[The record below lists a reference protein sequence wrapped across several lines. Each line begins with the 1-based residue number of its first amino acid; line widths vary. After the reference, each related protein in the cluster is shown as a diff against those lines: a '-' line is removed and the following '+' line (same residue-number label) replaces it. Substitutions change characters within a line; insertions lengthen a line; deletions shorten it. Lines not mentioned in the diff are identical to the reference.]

1 MHDAYSPTFRR
12 NVHPNRTIKD
22 ELTAPIRAQAARR
35 RISVTDL
42 INPRRAFFSRT
53 HPEIQPSA
61 DRSQAMMAGTGF
73 HNEFERAV
81 STDEFAEQLVE
92 FEGIVG
98 KIDIYENIP
107 VELKTTRSLRS
118 GLDAVYPQYVDQLG
132 MYAVMTGHNAGHL
145 LIYGRGEFGR
155 PPELRAYKL
164 GFDDLAA
171 IKAEIIHRRDQ

>member
-1 MHDAYSPTFRR
+1 MQEALRAKCVRSGGASGP
-12 NVHPNRTIKD
+12 IKD
-22 ELTAPIRAQAARR
+22 ERRAAIRAQGARR

-42 INPRRAFFSRT
+42 VNPRRAFFSRT

-118 GLDAVYPQYVDQLG
+118 GLDAVYPQYLDQLG
-132 MYAVMTGHNAGHL
+132 QYA
-145 LIYGRGEFGR
+145 
-155 PPELRAYKL
+155 
-164 GFDDLAA
+164 
-171 IKAEIIHRRDQ
+171 